1 MINSQ
6 PPSGMR
12 DTLPNELRQKQRI
25 INQIKNIFEKFNYD
39 PIDTPVLERI
49 EVLNG
54 KFTSDEEN
62 EKLIFKIQ
70 KRGEKSEEG
79 CDLGLRYDLTV
90 PLSRFY
96 TEYQNQLPKVFKRYC
111 IDKAWRAERPGRGRY
126 REFYQCDIDTIG
138 SSSNLV
144 EVETFLALAE
154 ALKCFDLTNLS
165 LKISSRDFLKNF
177 LESFGIQD
185 VKTFMTCL
193 DKQDKI
199 GFEGVVEEL
208 KSKGIDEEISK
219 KILNTLNDEIEF
231 EKYCNDKPEILNIVN
246 QVSEIINLVKPFLSD
261 INVYFCKTLVRG
273 FDYYTSTVFE
283 FYSPELDSTVAGGGR
298 YDNLT
303 SIFNGNKTPACGGSI
318 GIERIFGLID
328 NKELKNEKNS
338 VLVALFDESMKSDCL
353 ELLSFLT
360 KNNINSEIYLEADK
374 LGDQIK
380 YAISK
385 NCKYLIIYGPDEK
398 HKGII
403 TIKNLET
410 KEQKEVSKDK
420 ILEELIF

>member
-154 ALKCFDLTNLS
+154 ALKCFNLTNLS

-398 HKGII
+398 QKGII

>member
-154 ALKCFDLTNLS
+154 ALKCFNLTNLS

-273 FDYYTSTVFE
+273 FDYYTDTVFE

-380 YAISK
+380 YALSK

-398 HKGII
+398 QKGII

>member
-154 ALKCFDLTNLS
+154 ALKCFNLTNLS

-273 FDYYTSTVFE
+273 FDYYTDTVFE

-398 HKGII
+398 QKGII

>member
-154 ALKCFDLTNLS
+154 ALKCFNLTNLS

-246 QVSEIINLVKPFLSD
+246 QVSEIINLAKPFLSD

-398 HKGII
+398 QKGII

>member
-246 QVSEIINLVKPFLSD
+246 QVSEIINLAKPFLSD

-273 FDYYTSTVFE
+273 FDYYTDTVFE

-398 HKGII
+398 QKRII

>member
-1 MINSQ
+1 MISSK

-12 DTLPNELRQKQRI
+12 DTLPNALRQKQRI
-25 INQIKNIFEKFNYD
+25 INQIKQIFEKFNYD

-54 KFTSDEEN
+54 KFSSEEEN
-62 EKLIFKIQ
+62 DKLIFQIQ
-70 KRGEKSEEG
+70 KRGDKSEEG

-96 TEYQNQLPKVFKRYC
+96 TEYQNDLPKVFKRYC
-111 IDKAWRAERPGRGRY
+111 IDKVWRAERAGRGRY

-144 EVETFLALAE
+144 EAETFLALAE
-154 ALKCFDLTNLS
+154 ALKCFNLKNLS
-165 LKISSRDFLKNF
+165 LKISSRDFLKKF
-177 LESFGIQD
+177 LESFGITD
-185 VKTFMTCL
+185 LKTFMTCL

-199 GFEGVVEEL
+199 GFDGVLDEL
-208 KSKGIDEEISK
+208 KSKGFDEATSK
-219 KILNTLNDEIEF
+219 NILDTLSDDSTF
-231 EKYCNDKPEILNIVN
+231 ESYCNSKPEIMAVIN
-246 QVSEIINLVKPFLSD
+246 QVNDIINLVKPFLSD

-273 FDYYTSTVFE
+273 FDYYTSTIFE
-283 FYSPELDSTVAGGGR
+283 FYSPELDSTIAGGGR
-298 YDNLT
+298 YDSLT

-328 NKELKNEKNS
+328 EKEIKNKKLS
-338 VLVALFDESMKSDCL
+338 VLIALFDESMKSDCL
-353 ELLSFLT
+353 ELLNYLIQ
-360 KNNINSEIYLEADK
+360 NNINSEIYLEADK

-380 YAISK
+380 YALSK
-385 NCKYLIIYGPDEK
+385 GCKYLIIYGPDEK
-398 HKGII
+398 QKGIV

-410 KEQKEVSKDK
+410 KEQQEVSRDDLKDYDW
-420 ILEELIF
+420 

>member
-398 HKGII
+398 QKGII

>member
-246 QVSEIINLVKPFLSD
+246 QVSEIINLAKPFLSD

-328 NKELKNEKNS
+328 SKELKNEKNS

-398 HKGII
+398 QKGII

>member
-12 DTLPNELRQKQRI
+12 DTLPNELRKKEQI
-25 INQIKNIFEKFNYD
+25 ISQIKKIFEKFNYD

-54 KFTSDEEN
+54 KFGSEEEN
-62 EKLIFKIQ
+62 EKLIFRVQ

-96 TEYQNQLPKVFKRYC
+96 VEYQNDLPKVFKRYC
-111 IDKAWRAERPGRGRY
+111 IDKVWRAERPGRGRY

-154 ALKCFDLTNLS
+154 AIKCFGIKNIS

-177 LESFGIQD
+177 LESFGIAD
-185 VKTFMTCL
+185 IKSFMTCL

-199 GFEGVVEEL
+199 GFDGVLEEL
-208 KSKGIDEEISK
+208 KQKGFDASICQ
-219 KILNTLNDEIEF
+219 N
-231 EKYCNDKPEILNIVN
+231 ILNILENEDQFTSYCQDKPNLLDIVTQIN
-246 QVSEIINLVKPFLSD
+246 EIINLTKPFLKD

-273 FDYYTSTVFE
+273 FDYYTGTVFE
-283 FYSPELDSTVAGGGR
+283 FYSQDLDSTIAGGGR
-298 YDNLT
+298 YDSLT
-303 SIFNGNKTPACGGSI
+303 SIFNGNQVPACGGSI
-318 GIERIFGLID
+318 GIERIFGLLD
-328 NKELKNEKNS
+328 NKEQGNIKNS
-338 VLVALFDESMKSDCL
+338 VLIALFDPAMKSDCL
-353 ELLSFLT
+353 DLLNYLVQ
-360 KNNINSEIYLEADK
+360 NNINSEIYLEADK

-380 YAISK
+380 YALSK
-385 NCKYLIIYGPDEK
+385 GCKYLIIYGPDEK
-398 HKGII
+398 AKGIV
-403 TIKNLET
+403 TIKNLQT
-410 KEQKEVSKDK
+410 KEQKETTREN
-420 ILEELIF
+420 ILKEIIF